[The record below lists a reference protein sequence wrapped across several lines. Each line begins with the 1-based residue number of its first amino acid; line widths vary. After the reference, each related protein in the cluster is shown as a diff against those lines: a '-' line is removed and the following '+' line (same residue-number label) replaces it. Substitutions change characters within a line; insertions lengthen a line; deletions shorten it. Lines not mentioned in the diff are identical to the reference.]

1 MSFDPLKHTNRLFSS
16 LQGKFVKVS
25 ISQGENNFNYTGY
38 LIAVNNFF
46 LVLKSKRGKLL
57 LVLKSKRG
65 KLRFLNI
72 QRIIRVIEVE
82 NEAK

>member
-46 LVLKSKRGKLL
+46 LVLKSKRGKL
-57 LVLKSKRG
+57 
-65 KLRFLNI
+65 RFLNI